1 MAVLVVTEVV
11 YTYDGFEQFLKLMGV
26 FTSKLMVLF
35 QPVIYWVDSVVV
47 DLKPSPKG
55 LSKDGVN
62 RA

>member
-35 QPVIYWVDSVVV
+35 QPVIYWADSVV

-62 RA
+62 GA